1 MKVFSKIVLA
11 RKEEKKGRRG
21 KGRQDGGVKGA
32 SQLEVGCLLCLR
44 CVSFDFFLWPLHP
57 ETQAY
62 KDSNFRSSRLFTA
75 SLLLPLDLQITQLSF
90 RGH

>member
-21 KGRQDGGVKGA
+21 KDRQDGGVKGA

-44 CVSFDFFLWPLHP
+44 CVSFDP